1 MAKEAMQVW
10 ILTESHQADIRI
22 WGILLVE
29 RLRRALQASNDKTE
43 SDLHCQEES
52 VA

>member
-1 MAKEAMQVW
+1 MQVW
-10 ILTESHQADIRI
+10 IVIDPHHSDIRI